1 MLLDCIAF
9 DNDIDINVMR
19 LWKLVEAIKLEFF
32 SYIVRYDEVECY
44 LNDEECDHEGYV
56 MWNKYGAFKIVNRAV
71 FSSAN
76 FRLSKNRQ
84 PVKCNPIEYSIIMNR
99 KEYDLVFQA
108 LKNYRLYMTKEQEVL
123 SEKILDDL
131 FYPEFDKLS
140 SENDVFDE
148 IVADAEEALANEPE
162 INGVKSLNF
171 R

>member
-1 MLLDCIAF
+1 
-9 DNDIDINVMR
+9 
-19 LWKLVEAIKLEFF
+19 
-32 SYIVRYDEVECY
+32 
-44 LNDEECDHEGYV
+44 
-56 MWNKYGAFKIVNRAV
+56 
-71 FSSAN
+71 
-76 FRLSKNRQ
+76 
-84 PVKCNPIEYSIIMNR
+84 MNR

-140 SENDVFDE
+140 NDDSEINTDWQPDDTFDDTFDE
-148 IVADAEEALANEPE
+148 IVKDAEEALANEPE